1 MSDSDKQGVTA
12 NGGAPFMGQD
22 PDCENNDCHEKR
34 AQAAA
39 AAGKEAEDDPRKS
52 MEDCMGKSMELLSN
66 TFAASA
72 RRWEMIV
79 YPSLFAFVLLAAYGF
94 FLIYSLSANVSRIAD
109 SMDSMTKNMTH
120 VAMNM
125 DKVTQNMVL
134 MTQTVDSQSTSL
146 HEVVTNMRGMNRS
159 MARMGYDMSVM
170 NNNVSRPMSFMNSF
184 MPW

>member
-1 MSDSDKQGVTA
+1 MSNIDQTGETPDKKMRLT
-12 NGGAPFMGQD
+12 NNP
-22 PDCENNDCHEKR
+22 PDCENADCHHKR
-34 AQAAA
+34 A
-39 AAGKEAEDDPRKS
+39 AAGGSEAIQSKPES
-52 MEDCMGKSMELLSN
+52 MEDCMGRSMELLSN

-72 RRWEMIV
+72 KRWEMIV

-94 FLIYSLSANVSRIAD
+94 FLIYSLSTNVSRIAE

-125 DKVTQNMVL
+125 EKVTQNMVL

-146 HEVVTNMRGMNRS
+146 HEVVANMRGMNHS
-159 MARMGYDMSVM
+159 MSRMRHDMSVM
-170 NNNVSRPMSFMNSF
+170 NGNVSRPMSFMNSF